1 MAAFFDGAAPAA
13 ATAAEAGFGG
23 CGAVLGDRGWD
34 LVADFETA
42 VAIAADS
49 RGNLGNAG
57 NG

>member
-1 MAAFFDGAAPAA
+1 MAAFFDGAAPAV
-13 ATAAEAGFGG
+13 ATAAEAGLGG
-23 CGAVLGDRGWD
+23 GGAVEGNRGWD

-57 NG
+57 YG